1 MSRKD
6 LLSSPFYRQAN
17 GSMNLN
23 NLPKVGHLAS
33 YGTRPVS
40 SKAGVLNYGMYA
52 KKKKKKFLT
61 KPYKVPR
68 DFRFYY
74 DKQLS
79 RSIII

>member
-52 KKKKKKFLT
+52 KKKKKKI
-61 KPYKVPR
+61 PY
-68 DFRFYY
+68 
-74 DKQLS
+74 
-79 RSIII
+79 